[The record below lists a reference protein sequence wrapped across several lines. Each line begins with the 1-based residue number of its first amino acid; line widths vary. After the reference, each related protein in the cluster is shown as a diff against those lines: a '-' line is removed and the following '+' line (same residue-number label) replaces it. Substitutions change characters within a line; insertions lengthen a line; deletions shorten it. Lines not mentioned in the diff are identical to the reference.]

1 MPLIKSIINKHRG
14 IIQFESD
21 DNRAPAYGDVGI
33 QFNGIGNDAHET
45 FCFKAME
52 KSDDFCKTARK
63 PYDLPVCEILLV
75 LKAHLPS
82 FELSSDGFASEASNP
97 QIDGSWPQAI
107 ENVKTYGIFYKL
119 VVSSQGPGREKYCN
133 ITPIFD
139 RFESCVMAGMAAA
152 PAEKK
157 QRKPRSKMKTPS
169 KKSLLA
175 AIRSLLSELDAE
187 ERDTKLIESVKELIS
202 YAKEQE

>member
-1 MPLIKSIINKHRG
+1 LPTLKQIVDKYKNL
-14 IIQFESD
+14 IQFESD
-21 DNRAPAYGDVGI
+21 EANPALCDDLGVS
-33 QFNGIGNDAHET
+33 FNGIGEKGHET
-45 FCFKAME
+45 FHFKAGK

-63 PYDLPVCEILLV
+63 PYDLPVSEILLV

-97 QIDGSWPQAI
+97 QIDGAWPQAI

-119 VVSSQGPGREKYCN
+119 LVSSQGPGREKFCN

-139 RFESCVMAGMAAA
+139 RFESCVMAGMENTMS
-152 PAEKK
+152 EKK
-157 QRKPRSKMKTPS
+157 ERKPRSKMKTPS
-169 KKSLLA
+169 KKALLA

-187 ERDTKLIESVKELIS
+187 ERDTKLIESVKELVS
-202 YAKEQE
+202 YAKP